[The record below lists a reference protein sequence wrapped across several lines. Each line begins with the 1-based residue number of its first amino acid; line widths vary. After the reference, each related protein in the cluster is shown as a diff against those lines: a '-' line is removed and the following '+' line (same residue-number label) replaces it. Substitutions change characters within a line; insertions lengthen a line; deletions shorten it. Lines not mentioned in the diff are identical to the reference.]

1 MIDLAEAVLPGH
13 PDKLCDGIA
22 DRLVD
27 AAIARHPRALVGVEV
42 AIHRDTV
49 LVTGCI
55 TTAPPLT
62 LDDVEAIVRGV
73 LAGAGYGPDWPPDPS
88 AVRVLMDLR
97 LEALDDALA
106 ELRSVSDDQAITLG
120 WAGGRAASRWLPEAH
135 RLAWRLAVLLDE
147 RRAGLGLGPDGKVV
161 VGLPAVGPPRVSF
174 SMHHRPGVDR
184 TALYGLADTVIKA
197 AGLVGVTPEVNGGGD
212 FDVGGSMGDN
222 GLSGKKLV
230 VDAYGPGVPI
240 GGGAWSGKDP
250 HKVDRLGAIR
260 ARQLARLA
268 VERGLG
274 REALVRFGWFP
285 GDRAPSLVDL
295 LLDGCPADL
304 RLLGPV
310 DLTIDGTVRELGL
323 TRVRYAPRAAR
334 ASWFQEPAPWEGR
347 DAVAARRLEG

>member
-13 PDKLCDGIA
+13 PDKLCDCIA

-49 LVTGCI
+49 FVTGCI
-55 TTAPPLT
+55 TTSPPMT
-62 LDDVEAIVRGV
+62 PDDVDGVVRDV
-73 LAGAGYGPDWPPDPS
+73 LGRAGYGAEWPPDPS
-88 AVRVLMDLR
+88 AVRVLSDLR
-97 LEALDDALA
+97 LEPMDDALSA
-106 ELRSVSDDQAITLG
+106 LRSVSDDQAITVG
-120 WAGGRAASRWLPEAH
+120 WAGGVAENRWLQAAH

-147 RRAGLGLGPDGKVV
+147 RRGALGLGPDGKVV
-161 VGLPAVGPPRVSF
+161 VGLPPHGPPRVSF
-174 SMHHRPGVDR
+174 SMHHRPGADR
-184 TALYGLADTVIKA
+184 TALFGLAQSVVEA
-197 AGLVGVTPEVNGGGD
+197 AGLAGVAPEVNGGGD

-230 VDAYGPGVPI
+230 VDAYGPSVPI

-250 HKVDRLGAIR
+250 HKMDRLGAMR
-260 ARQLARLA
+260 ARHLARVA
-268 VERGLG
+268 VERGLA

-285 GDRAPSLVDL
+285 GDRAPSLAELV
-295 LLDGCPADL
+295 LDGPPADL

-310 DLTIDGTVRELGL
+310 DLTIDGTVRDLDL

-334 ASWFQEPAPWEGR
+334 ASWFQESAPWEGR
-347 DAVAARRLEG
+347 DAAVAGRLVG